1 MDGHFTTQSQFNH
14 AADLVNDCQ
23 KVRNLV
29 CQIQSVVRG
38 MAFNG
43 HISEQDA
50 KTINGS
56 LDDWRTDSE
65 SDIGLKDVE
74 SALRDWEYLRG

>member
-1 MDGHFTTQSQFNH
+1 MDGFSNQAQFNH
-14 AADLVNDCQ
+14 AADLVNDWN
-23 KVRNLV
+23 KVKANLDEV
-29 CQIQSVVRG
+29 QSLIRG
-38 MAFNG
+38 LAFDG

-65 SDIGLKDVE
+65 SDIDLKDYE
-74 SALRDWEYLRG
+74 NALRDWEDR